1 MASPDARD
9 STKGHEAPT
18 YVAPSHYLRPRTGI
32 PDRSSPN
39 SRATQP
45 MSQGD
50 IEQHEALRAI
60 RAFLKV
66 RRSYDVLPL
75 SYRLIVFD
83 TALLVKK
90 SLNIL
95 IQNGMSLE

>member
-1 MASPDARD
+1 
-9 STKGHEAPT
+9 
-18 YVAPSHYLRPRTGI
+18 
-32 PDRSSPN
+32 
-39 SRATQP
+39 